1 MGLAK
6 KHKVNDVSDKK
17 DVRGR
22 LLEAA
27 EALFCDQGY
36 SETSVRDLSASAGCN
51 IASVNYYFGGK
62 EQLYKEL
69 WRQYLVHMR
78 DVRLSGIDKV
88 MSESGGKP
96 SLEELL
102 KAFAYAFLGPFLDE
116 PRASCLMKL
125 MAREMLDQHLPV
137 NMFMDDMITP
147 TMIAMGTAL
156 VSVCPSLD
164 KDHVPHLLFSV
175 AGQLL
180 NLINLVRIKAMLKQ
194 VPDAHFPTFDLAAGV
209 DHIVRFSAAGIRAY
223 AHEQQEDNDG

>member
-6 KHKVNDVSDKK
+6 KHKAKVDDASYKK
-17 DVRGR
+17 DVRER

-27 EALFCDQGY
+27 EVLFCDQGF
-36 SETSVRDLSASAGCN
+36 SGTSVRDLAGEAGCN

-102 KAFAYAFLGPFLDE
+102 KAFAYAFLGPFIDE
-116 PRASCLMKL
+116 PRASRLMKL
-125 MAREMLDQHLPV
+125 MAREMLDQHLPA
-137 NMFMDDMITP
+137 NMLIDDVIMP
-147 TMIAMGTAL
+147 TMKAMGTAL
-156 VSVCPSLD
+156 VTICPSLD
-164 KDHVPHLLFSV
+164 KELIPHSLFSV
-175 AGQLL
+175 VGQL
-180 NLINLVRIKAMLKQ
+180 IHLVRVKAMFDD
-194 VPDAHFPTFDLAAGV
+194 VENSHFPKFDLAAGV

-223 AHEQQEDNDG
+223 AQEQEKECNDG

>member
-1 MGLAK
+1 MGRVK

-27 EALFCDQGY
+27 EVLFCDQGF
-36 SETSVRDLSASAGCN
+36 SGTSVRDLAREAGCN

-88 MSESGGKP
+88 MKESGGKP

-116 PRASCLMKL
+116 PRASRLMKL
-125 MAREMLDQHLPV
+125 MAREMLDQHLPA
-137 NMFMDDMITP
+137 NMFIDDMIMP
-147 TMIAMGTAL
+147 TMKAMGTAL
-156 VSVCPSLD
+156 LSACPLLD
-164 KDHVPHLLFSV
+164 KEHVPHLLFSV
-175 AGQLL
+175 VGQL
-180 NLINLVRIKAMLKQ
+180 IHLVRVKAMFDE
-194 VPDAHFPTFDLAAGV
+194 VPESQFPTFELVSGV

-223 AHEQQEDNDG
+223 AQEQEKECNDG

>member
-1 MGLAK
+1 MGLSEK
-6 KHKVNDVSDKK
+6 QKVDDTADKK
-17 DVRGR
+17 DVRER

-27 EALFCDQGY
+27 EVLFCDQGF
-36 SETSVRDLSASAGCN
+36 SETSVRDLAGKAGCN

-69 WRQYLVHMR
+69 WRQYLIHMR

-116 PRASCLMKL
+116 PRAGRLMKL
-125 MAREMLDQHLPV
+125 MAREMLDQHLPA
-137 NMFMDDMITP
+137 NMFIDDMIMP
-147 TMIAMGTAL
+147 TMKAMGTAL
-156 VSVCPSLD
+156 LSVCPSLD
-164 KDHVPHLLFSV
+164 KEQVPHLLFSV
-175 AGQLL
+175 VGQL
-180 NLINLVRIKAMLKQ
+180 IHLVRVKAMFEG
-194 VPDAHFPTFDLAAGV
+194 VPNAQFPKFELASGV

-223 AHEQQEDNDG
+223 AREQEKESNDG

>member
-1 MGLAK
+1 MGHAK
-6 KHKVNDVSDKK
+6 KQKVKTNDVSDKK
-17 DVRGR
+17 DVRER

-27 EALFCDQGY
+27 EALFCDKGF
-36 SETSVRDLSASAGCN
+36 SATSVRDLAAKAGCN

-69 WRQYLVHMR
+69 WRQYLVRMR

-116 PRASCLMKL
+116 PRASRLMKL
-125 MAREMLDQHLPV
+125 MAREMLDQHLPA
-137 NMFMDDMITP
+137 NMFIDDVIMP
-147 TMIAMGTAL
+147 TMTAMGTAL
-156 VSVCPSLD
+156 VSICPSLD
-164 KDHVPHLLFSV
+164 KNLIPHSLFSV
-175 AGQLL
+175 VGQL
-180 NLINLVRIKAMLKQ
+180 IHLVRVKAMFEE
-194 VPDAHFPTFDLAAGV
+194 VPNAHFPTFDLAAGV

-223 AHEQQEDNDG
+223 AHEQEKEDNNG

>member
-6 KHKVNDVSDKK
+6 KHKVNGVSDKK
-17 DVRGR
+17 DVRER

-27 EALFCDQGY
+27 EVLFCDQGF
-36 SETSVRDLSASAGCN
+36 SGTSVRDLAREAGCN

-69 WRQYLVHMR
+69 WRQYLVRMR

-96 SLEELL
+96 SLEALL
-102 KAFAYAFLGPFLDE
+102 RAFAYAFLGPFIDE
-116 PRASCLMKL
+116 PRSGRLMKL
-125 MAREMLDQHLPV
+125 MAREMLDQHLPA
-137 NMFMDDMITP
+137 NMFIDDMIMP
-147 TMIAMGTAL
+147 TMKAMGTAL

-164 KDHVPHLLFSV
+164 NDHVPHLLFSV
-175 AGQLL
+175 VGQL
-180 NLINLVRIKAMLKQ
+180 IHLVRVKAMFED
-194 VPDAHFPTFDLAAGV
+194 VPESEFPTFELPAGV

-223 AHEQQEDNDG
+223 AQEQEKEFNDG

>member
-6 KHKVNDVSDKK
+6 KHKVDDVSDKK

-27 EALFCDQGY
+27 EVLFCDKGF
-36 SETSVRDLSASAGCN
+36 SGTSVRDLAGAAGCN

-78 DVRLSGIDKV
+78 DVRLSVIDKV

-102 KAFAYAFLGPFLDE
+102 EAFAYAFLGPFLDE
-116 PRASCLMKL
+116 PRASRLMKL
-125 MAREMLDQHLPV
+125 MSREMLDQHLPA
-137 NMFMDDMITP
+137 NMFIDDMIMP
-147 TMIAMGTAL
+147 TMKAMGTAL
-156 VSVCPSLD
+156 LSACPSLD

-175 AGQLL
+175 VGQLIL
-180 NLINLVRIKAMLKQ
+180 LVRIKAMFEE
-194 VPDAHFPTFDLAAGV
+194 VPESQFPTFELGAGV

-223 AHEQQEDNDG
+223 AQEQEKEFNDV